1 MRPLGSVGDMELD
14 AYHEAGHAYMA
25 IRLGGRVT
33 LVSIEPESDDGPRR
47 SGETQVRWSRK
58 LTERQLCERAIQVA
72 LAGPVAEMLYSG
84 NPYHPG
90 VVAEWAQDWQM
101 ARQQAQRLLP
111 HERERIEFLERMT
124 VALYRQLDAEP
135 HWSAIAALA
144 DHLLA
149 HETLEGTQVREIV
162 GDWM

>member
-1 MRPLGSVGDMELD
+1 MELD

-84 NPYHPG
+84 SPYHPG
-90 VVAEWAQDWQM
+90 LVAEWAQDWQM
-101 ARQQAQRLLP
+101 ARQQAQR
-111 HERERIEFLERMT
+111 IEFLERMT
-124 VALYRQLDAEP
+124 VALYRQLDVEP